1 LRYGCRPFFLILD
14 FARVGDFHNINF
26 QARFRQIPQ
35 ERGMAAWIWI
45 FIILAGGLFALKI
58 IYVLSIALVLPIT
71 QGALYVSTSRAKIAA
86 FINAVPMK
94 ADQMLVDLGCG
105 DGRVL
110 REVQKRYGVRTVG
123 YEINPLAYLKAR
135 LFSFGPNR
143 IEIRCQNFWEAD
155 LSEADVVFCY
165 LYPDVMKKLA
175 SKLVAGLKPGAVV
188 VSSNFSLPG
197 FVPSKVLRLERS
209 LHNDPMYIYHLK

>member
-1 LRYGCRPFFLILD
+1 
-14 FARVGDFHNINF
+14 
-26 QARFRQIPQ
+26 
-35 ERGMAAWIWI
+35 MAAWIWI
-45 FIILAGGLFALKI
+45 FIILAGGLFALKV

-86 FINAVPMK
+86 FIDAVPMK
-94 ADQMLVDLGCG
+94 ADQMLVDIGCG

-110 REVQKRYGVRTVG
+110 REAQKRYGVRTVG
-123 YEINPLAYLKAR
+123 YEVNPLAYLKAR
-135 LFSFGPNR
+135 LFSIGSNR
-143 IEIRCQNFWEAD
+143 ITIRRQNFWEAD

-175 SKLVAGLKPGAVV
+175 TKLVDGLKPGAIV

-197 FVPSKVLRLERS
+197 WAPGKILRLESS
-209 LHNDPMYIYHLK
+209 LHNDPIYIYHLK